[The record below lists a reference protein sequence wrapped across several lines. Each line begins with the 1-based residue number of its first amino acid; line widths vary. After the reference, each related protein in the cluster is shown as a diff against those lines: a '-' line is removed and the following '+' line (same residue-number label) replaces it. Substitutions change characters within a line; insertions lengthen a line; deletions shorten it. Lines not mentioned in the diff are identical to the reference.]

1 MAINV
6 MKGEATVLQRGRRK
20 SNTVMKKLRQMKMLL
35 MIMLTITTKIRVIT
49 AVLVLM
55 KMIVSETAVRSK
67 GMIIMTSM
75 INQNQYALVASEYTL
90 YRTK

>member
-1 MAINV
+1 